1 MDKIETTSMGS
12 RRHSFVGRKG
22 DLRVELHYAD
32 LNDGNGRQ
40 ACLYLFK
47 FNAPK
52 DGVLVPFAGMWQF
65 AENNA
70 LQTVVV
76 PIARKL
82 YGFDTQMDQIR
93 VLDAMLD
100 YLEDLKNHKPEPGL
114 DKSLDQF
121 LEECD
126 AEDTPFFLEVGGV
139 RLIG

>member
-47 FNAPK
+47 FTAPK

-65 AENNA
+65 AEKNA
-70 LQTVVV
+70 LHTVVV